1 MCVLDLSRALSCTA
15 AFSHLHGHLSTGSH
29 HRSGNT
35 RRNCPCSV
43 VPAFNPYVKYPHD
56 VGKPCEPLPG
66 LFEATLALRC
76 IQQHYSEVGFWKYPR
91 KEQKLAALKKIKNF
105 CEMILKIAYAD
116 SINENDWYRRTYVN
130 DLSHMRVSNKTL
142 WYFSRVNTFQI
153 WKKSHLPEPHFSPGC
168 LQVSPSNSM
177 AEFQNRLYFINAA
190 EYMNFNSLAINTTL
204 CCCRDAWQA
213 ERRLLPAPLPL
224 LQQAADMFCSKICE
238 CRSPSSLKFCVSLL
252 VEVTLTTLH
261 YIRATWKMGSESET
275 AYCKR

>member
-29 HRSGNT
+29 YRSGNT

-66 LFEATLALRC
+66 LFKATLALRC

-153 WKKSHLPEPHFSPGC
+153 WKNHIFLNLIFPPAAFRF
-168 LQVSPSNSM
+168 LQAIVW
-177 AEFQNRLYFINAA
+177 L
-190 EYMNFNSLAINTTL
+190 NFKTDYTL
-204 CCCRDAWQA
+204 
-213 ERRLLPAPLPL
+213 
-224 LQQAADMFCSKICE
+224 
-238 CRSPSSLKFCVSLL
+238 
-252 VEVTLTTLH
+252 
-261 YIRATWKMGSESET
+261 
-275 AYCKR
+275 

>member
-1 MCVLDLSRALSCTA
+1 MKMIDTA
-15 AFSHLHGHLSTGSH
+15 GPMLMIFLT
-29 HRSGNT
+29 
-35 RRNCPCSV
+35 
-43 VPAFNPYVKYPHD
+43 
-56 VGKPCEPLPG
+56 CEYQIKLCDISQ
-66 LFEATLALRC
+66 EW
-76 IQQHYSEVGFWKYPR
+76 IHSKSEEITSSWTSF
-91 KEQKLAALKKIKNF
+91 F
-105 CEMILKIAYAD
+105 
-116 SINENDWYRRTYVN
+116 
-130 DLSHMRVSNKTL
+130 
-142 WYFSRVNTFQI
+142 
-153 WKKSHLPEPHFSPGC
+153 PGC

-224 LQQAADMFCSKICE
+224 SQQAADMFCSKICE

-252 VEVTLTTLH
+252 VEVTLTILH